1 MPSSERLHDVRIM
14 WLSGINMKRTEQNS
28 QAIATDGKYFEI
40 VAMATSRAAATKKK
54 KKKPSLL
61 QWSCDR
67 RSFFFLSL
75 PNAYRWWER
84 QKTRPTT
91 FQVFIPAIFHVTL
104 IDIVVYDNLHWHR
117 HRYTK
122 KLICYSLLSWWL
134 SIKKICDAMQKQ
146 KMQIQRRWREII
158 SNKVIKLFGA
168 ISDDEEKV
176 ISRGMYF
183 FFLLSL
189 KITM

>member
-54 KKKPSLL
+54 KKTIVVAVIM
-61 QWSCDR
+61 WSTSDF
-67 RSFFFLSL
+67 SFFFSLSL
-75 PNAYRWWER
+75 SNAYRWWKR

-146 KMQIQRRWREII
+146 KM
-158 SNKVIKLFGA
+158 
-168 ISDDEEKV
+168 
-176 ISRGMYF
+176 
-183 FFLLSL
+183 
-189 KITM
+189 